1 MKIISLYSILLFISC
16 SSDGMQ
22 LDSTPDN
29 DLISMDPVTDTELM
43 QTVQKDVF
51 KYFWDYAHTNS
62 KLSRERLHE
71 NDLSFDSNT
80 VTTGGSG
87 FGFLNV
93 LMGIENNIISKEA
106 GISHLQTA
114 LDFLENADRFH
125 GAWPHWMDGNSGTVL
140 PFSSMDNGA
149 DLVETALLCQG
160 LICIREY
167 FKNGNAEE
175 QQLAQKAD
183 ILWKGVEW
191 DWFTQG
197 ENVLYWHWSPN
208 FDFEINLPIV
218 GYNEGLIA
226 YILGAASPTYPINAA
241 VYHEGWAQNG
251 AIKSETQQYNIPV
264 LLNHGGVNDSVG
276 PLFWSHYSY
285 LTLDPRGLTDRYANY
300 WDVVRNH
307 TQIVLE
313 HCIQNPN
320 EFSYYSDKN
329 WGLTASYS
337 RNTDG
342 STGYSDHSPTND
354 RGVISPTAALSSFP
368 YTPEASMKYL
378 RYLYEEKQED
388 YIGIAGPIDAYA
400 PHFQWKTQR
409 YLAIDQGTIG
419 PMIENHKTQL
429 FWNLFMNAPEIRSG
443 LVTLGF
449 TSTQHGF

>member
-16 SSDGMQ
+16 SSDDIKVDSIPDTEPIAMQ
-22 LDSTPDN
+22 PA
-29 DLISMDPVTDTELM
+29 TDMELM
-43 QTVQKDVF
+43 QTVQEDVF
-51 KYFWDYAHTNS
+51 KYFWDYSHTNS

-71 NDLSFDSNT
+71 NDLSFDANT

-114 LDFLENADRFH
+114 LNFLENADRFH
-125 GAWPHWMDGNSGTVL
+125 GAWSHWMDGNSGTVL
-140 PFSSMDNGA
+140 PFSTMDNGA

-167 FKNGNAEE
+167 FKNGNTAE

-183 ILWKGVEW
+183 ALWKGVEW
-191 DWFTQG
+191 DW
-197 ENVLYWHWSPN
+197 SPN
-208 FDFEINLPIV
+208 FNFEINLPIV

-226 YILGAASPTYPINAA
+226 YILGAASPTHPINAA

-251 AIKSETQQYNIPV
+251 AIKSEAQQYNIPV
-264 LLNHGGVNDSVG
+264 LLNHGGANDSVG
-276 PLFWSHYSY
+276 PLFWAHYSY

-300 WDVVRNH
+300 WDVARNH

-320 EFSYYSDKN
+320 EFSGYSDKN

-337 RNTDG
+337 RNSDG

-354 RGVISPTAALSSFP
+354 IGIISPTAALSSFP

-378 RYLYEEKQED
+378 RYLY
-388 YIGIAGPIDAYA
+388 
-400 PHFQWKTQR
+400 
-409 YLAIDQGTIG
+409 
-419 PMIENHKTQL
+419 
-429 FWNLFMNAPEIRSG
+429 
-443 LVTLGF
+443 
-449 TSTQHGF
+449 

>member
-1 MKIISLYSILLFISC
+1 MKIISLYSFLFFISC

-22 LDSTPDN
+22 LDSKPDN
-29 DLISMDPVTDTELM
+29 EPISMDSVTDLELM

-62 KLSRERLHE
+62 KLSREHLHE
-71 NDLSFDSNT
+71 NDLSFDSNR

-93 LMGIENNIISKEA
+93 LMGIENNIISKEG
-106 GISHLQTA
+106 GISHQQTA
-114 LDFLENADRFH
+114 LNFLENADRFH
-125 GAWPHWMDGNSGTVL
+125 GAWPHWIDGNSGTVL
-140 PFSSMDNGA
+140 LFSSMDNGA
-149 DLVETALLCQG
+149 DLIETALLCQG

-167 FKNGNAEE
+167 FKNGNTEE

-197 ENVLYWHWSPN
+197 KNVLYWHWSPN

-218 GYNEGLIA
+218 GYNEGLI
-226 YILGAASPTYPINAA
+226 GAASPKYPINAV
-241 VYHEGWAQNG
+241 VYHEGWAQNV
-251 AIKSETQQYNIPV
+251 AIKSEAQQYNIPV

-276 PLFWSHYSY
+276 PLFWAHYSY

-320 EFSYYSDKN
+320 EFSGYSDKN

-337 RNTDG
+337 RNADG

-354 RGVISPTAALSSFP
+354 RGVISPTTAFSSLP
-368 YTPEASMKYL
+368 YTQKLLLCICVIY
-378 RYLYEEKQED
+378 KKKNK
-388 YIGIAGPIDAYA
+388 
-400 PHFQWKTQR
+400 KT
-409 YLAIDQGTIG
+409 
-419 PMIENHKTQL
+419 
-429 FWNLFMNAPEIRSG
+429 
-443 LVTLGF
+443 TLE
-449 TSTQHGF
+449 